1 MISAKEKDAPKT
13 EFVLNYV
20 RAGPLHAFD
29 TVDQHPVLALAN
41 QAPFE
46 RKMKKRISL
55 CPWRCFPHGWP
66 VCQFEEPPAGL
77 SSKDRRRPPVTP
89 TARI

>member
-20 RAGPLHAFD
+20 RAGPIHAFD

-46 RKMKKRISL
+46 RKNEEAISAQPVFFSPTK
-55 CPWRCFPHGWP
+55 PW
-66 VCQFEEPPAGL
+66 
-77 SSKDRRRPPVTP
+77 
-89 TARI
+89 